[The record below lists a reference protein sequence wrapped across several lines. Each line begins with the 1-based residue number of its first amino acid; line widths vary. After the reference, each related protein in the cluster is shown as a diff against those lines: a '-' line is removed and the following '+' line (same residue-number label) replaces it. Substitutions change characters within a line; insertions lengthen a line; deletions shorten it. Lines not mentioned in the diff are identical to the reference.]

1 MTFDEA
7 CGIQR
12 TDDLGYYEKTRRYV
26 EYIGRE
32 NIRPQLPEPVNILA
46 REYLADQNFNAMP
59 QSKWENAAGY
69 DRYDGRRPNELRRI
83 RSSDRMALL
92 LFSKHITTFSE
103 SQVIGLLKRAAEMDV
118 LDWLRG
124 VLGPKLAAGQQ
135 FWAVFENR
143 SEFTDGF
150 NRNNVF
156 DYECAAAFES
166 ETDAIRFES
175 EAPGKRVRKLVF
187 APTPKNVRTHA

>member
-7 CGIQR
+7 CGITR
-12 TDDLGYYEKTRRYV
+12 TDSLGYYEKTRRYV

-32 NIRPQLPEPVNILA
+32 NLRLQLPEPVNILA

-69 DRYDGRRPNELRRI
+69 GPYDGRRPNELRRI
-83 RSSDRMALL
+83 RPRDPMALL
-92 LFSKHITTFSE
+92 LFSKHVTVFSE
-103 SQVIGLLKRAAEMDV
+103 SEVVGLLKRAAEMDV

-124 VLGPKLAAGQQ
+124 ILGPKLAAGQQ

-143 SEFTDGF
+143 SEFMDGF
-150 NRNNVF
+150 NKNNVF
-156 DYECAAAFES
+156 DYECAAAFEL
-166 ETDAIRFES
+166 EADAIRYET
-175 EAPGKRVRKLVF
+175 EAPEKRVRKLIF
-187 APTPKNVRTHA
+187 APTPKDVRAGA